1 MSGEYI
7 ISKSFGGF
15 KFWLII
21 FSRPLPILTNKNV
34 DGIIPINVDQKK
46 LLTLT
51 LKIQGSTFDKAK
63 GIPPINL

>member
-7 ISKSFGGF
+7 ISIILGGS

-21 FSRPLPILTNKNV
+21 FSRPLPIETTKNIC
-34 DGIIPINVDQKK
+34 GIIPIKVAKKK
-46 LLTLT
+46 LLNLT
-51 LKIQGSTFDKAK
+51 LKIHGNKFDRAK